1 MDGHLPG
8 LQSLQARLVL
18 SLYFGTA
25 APALGRL
32 LRDAGRHSTQSVEQ
46 LAADPARLQRAL
58 PPGLR
63 QRPLPS
69 PTDVAHWAAWLPAH
83 GWQLIALGDP
93 AYPPLLETLPDAPG
107 MLYVRGDVALLQAP
121 QLAIVGARSASP
133 EGLDQARAFARAL
146 ALKGFVITSG
156 LALGIDAA
164 AHEGALSAVKNA
176 TQTSTQ
182 ARTQA
187 STQAPTLAVMAS
199 GPDRLYPPRNKALA
213 ERIVSAG
220 GALLTEY
227 PPGTAPC
234 KEHFPLRNRI
244 ISGLSLGTIVVEA
257 ALRSGSLITARL
269 AAEQGRA
276 VFAMPG
282 SLRNPLS
289 RGCHRL
295 LRDGAHWLE
304 TLDDILAHFDEFTAL
319 AGGCEAEESDPAQ
332 DSAKAAQQSLP
343 VSPVLTAMRDGI
355 NTLDTLQASTGM
367 PVPALAAEL
376 ARLEIEGR
384 VQRLPGGYMLR

>member
-1 MDGHLPG
+1 MDGYAQD
-8 LQSLQARLVL
+8 LQALQARLTL

-32 LRDAGRHSTQSVEQ
+32 LRGASSPEAVAQR
-46 LAADPARLQRAL
+46 AADPARLRQAL

-69 PTDVAHWAAWLPAH
+69 PAEVARWSAWLSAH
-83 GWQLIALGDP
+83 GWRLIALGDP
-93 AYPPLLETLPDAPG
+93 AYPPLLENLPDAPG
-107 MLYVRGDVALLQAP
+107 MLYVRGDVGLLQAP
-121 QLAIVGARSASP
+121 QLAVVGARSASP
-133 EGLDQARAFARAL
+133 EGLAHAHAFSRAL
-146 ALKGFVITSG
+146 AQKGFVITSG

-164 AHEGALSAVKNA
+164 AHEGALAA
-176 TQTSTQ
+176 
-182 ARTQA
+182 TQA
-187 STQAPTLAVMAS
+187 STLAVMAS
-199 GPDRLYPPRNKALA
+199 GPDRLYPPRNRALA
-213 ERIVSAG
+213 ERIITAG
-220 GALLTEY
+220 GALVTEY
-227 PPGTAPC
+227 PPGTSPR

-304 TLDDILAHFDEFTAL
+304 TLDDILARFDEFTAL
-319 AGGCEAEESDPAQ
+319 AESCDEEMAPA
-332 DSAKAAQQSLP
+332 DAADRQAP
-343 VSPVLTAMRDGI
+343 PSPVLAALLGGI
-355 NTLDTLQASTGM
+355 NTLDTLQAATGM
-367 PVPALAAEL
+367 PVPVLAAEL

-384 VQRLPGGYMLR
+384 VQRVPGGYMSV

>member
-1 MDGHLPG
+1 MDGHRPG

-32 LRDAGRHSTQSVEQ
+32 LRDSKQSVEQ
-46 LAADPARLQRAL
+46 LAADPPRLQRAL

-63 QRPLPS
+63 QRPLPA
-69 PTDVAHWAAWLPAH
+69 PADVARWAAWLPAH

-93 AYPPLLETLPDAPG
+93 AYPPLLETLSDAPG

-133 EGLDQARAFARAL
+133 EGLDQARAFSHAL
-146 ALKGFVITSG
+146 ACKGFVITSG

-164 AHEGALSAVKNA
+164 AHEGALSAAKNA
-176 TQTSTQ
+176 TH
-182 ARTQA
+182 A
-187 STQAPTLAVMAS
+187 STQATIQATTLAVMAS

-213 ERIVSAG
+213 ERIVNAG
-220 GALLTEY
+220 GALVTEY

-319 AGGCEAEESDPAQ
+319 VDGCEAESDPAQ
-332 DSAKAAQQSLP
+332 GRAQDGAKNAQQSRP

>member
-1 MDGHLPG
+1 MDGHTLS
-8 LQSLQARLVL
+8 LQALQARLTL

-32 LRDAGRHSTQSVEQ
+32 LRDTSLSVTQW
-46 LAADPARLQRAL
+46 LDDPARLRHAL

-63 QRPLPS
+63 DYPMPS
-69 PTDVAHWAAWLPAH
+69 PAEVARWAAWLPAH

-93 AYPPLLETLPDAPG
+93 AYPPLLDSLPDAPG
-107 MLYVRGDVALLQAP
+107 MLYVRGDATLLQAP
-121 QLAIVGARSASP
+121 QLAVVGARSASP
-133 EGLDQARAFARAL
+133 EGLGHARTFSRAL
-146 ALKGFVITSG
+146 AQKGFVITSG

-164 AHEGALSAVKNA
+164 AHEGALSAAPSAPQGSAAGSRDAGQDAA
-176 TQTSTQ
+176 TRGS
-182 ARTQA
+182 
-187 STQAPTLAVMAS
+187 TLAVMAS
-199 GPDRLYPPRNKALA
+199 GPDRLYPPRNRALA
-213 ERIVSAG
+213 ERIVAAG
-220 GALLTEY
+220 GALVTEY
-227 PPGTAPC
+227 PPGTSPR

-304 TLDDILAHFDEFTAL
+304 TLDDILARFDEFTAL
-319 AGGCEAEESDPAQ
+319 AESCDAEMGGARNADESADQNASP
-332 DSAKAAQQSLP
+332 
-343 VSPVLTAMRDGI
+343 SPVQAAMLGGI
-355 NTLDTLQASTGM
+355 NTLDMLQAATGM

-384 VQRLPGGYMLR
+384 VRRVPGGYTLV